1 MNNETNNKE
10 EYLNNLITLF
20 GKQRDAL
27 LVMISDLEKVKIKVD
42 TLFPE
47 QLDNRSVF
55 RFQEKI
61 KAVSELFK
69 SILEIRKEIMKSI
82 KDEIDLRKK
91 VSTDEGDDTYLDD
104 TDIKNLADKV
114 QHVIKIHKKTV
125 NEN

>member
-91 VSTDEGDDTYLDD
+91 VSIDEGDDTYLDD